1 VGGGPNDQAQR
12 FYEKAL
18 DLYKKAYDFNPS
30 YDAAYNQS
38 ATRLNLVVWK
48 LIFRAR
54 VLYTLATSFLLPP
67 ESVSYL
73 TTSIELYRHA
83 VTLTEST
90 LLQLDAGFNLSEAL
104 LELGEVIEDLHS
116 DRAGEVRRLREEAKE
131 ILTSVM
137 VGQEE
142 YIASNAEDF
151 EIDQASETVEDTP
164 EVEQVEGTK
173 DDAMEVD
180 AVPDEEPAATYE
192 EHVPTPSA
200 LVDTALLLI
209 DTHLLLWTTLDPPSP
224 PTEQQQLEVRSL
236 LDRTAKIVPVGR
248 QAEIDLAEIKVLLAM
263 DEIVWEAFKVEAQV
277 GTGIEKSLEGAVS
290 ALASLLSSLDTHP
303 PDEPTLRA
311 EILTLLAE
319 THSTIAHRLSYLA
332 PQLPAG
338 PTPLGQGSWF
348 NLSQAVTHLNQ
359 ALELPTNADTPK
371 TFKPNVLLELSKA
384 SLARAKLSS
393 SNDTAKRNVAQLVD
407 NAVTY
412 GQRAAEA
419 LGWGS
424 YVKSGTIGA
433 PVPPYSSGWDA
444 EWLARSVFFQIM
456 RVEYVVAKLDL
467 DQDLKSKYAGTVEG
481 LVRKLKGLPAERKIK
496 GRDLSRWLEELG
508 EEEQGLMNEEV
519 IWWES
524 VAGELQK

>member
-1 VGGGPNDQAQR
+1 M
-12 FYEKAL
+12 
-18 DLYKKAYDFNPS
+18 
-30 YDAAYNQS
+30 
-38 ATRLNLVVWK
+38 
-48 LIFRAR
+48 
-54 VLYTLATSFLLPP
+54 LYTLSTSFLLPP

-83 VTLTEST
+83 ITLTEST
-90 LLQLDAGFNLSEAL
+90 LLQLDAGFNLAEAL
-104 LELGEVIEDLHS
+104 LGLGEVIEDLHS
-116 DRAGEVRRLREEAKE
+116 DRAGQVRRLREEAKG
-131 ILTSVM
+131 ILSTVM
-137 VGQEE
+137 LGQED
-142 YIASNAEDF
+142 YIVSNAEDF
-151 EIDQASETVEDTP
+151 EIDQASETVGDASETEEAEDP
-164 EVEQVEGTK
+164 K

-192 EHVPTPSA
+192 EHVPTPSS

-209 DTHLLLWTTLDPPSP
+209 DTHLLLWTTLEPPAP
-224 PTEQQQLEVRSL
+224 PTEQQQIDVRSV

-290 ALASLLSSLDTHP
+290 ALSSLLSSLDTHP

-311 EILTLLAE
+311 EILTLSAE
-319 THSTIAHRLSYLA
+319 THSTIAHRFSFLA
-332 PQLPAG
+332 PQLPPG
-338 PTPLGQGSWF
+338 PTPLGQGAWF
-348 NLSQAVTHLNQ
+348 NLSQAVTYLNQ

-371 TFKPNVLLELSKA
+371 SFKPNVLLELSKA
-384 SLARAKLSS
+384 SLARAKLST

-412 GQRAAEA
+412 GHRAAEA

-433 PVPPYSSGWDA
+433 PVPPYSSGWDT

-456 RVEYVVAKLDL
+456 RVEYVVSKLEVDA
-467 DQDLKSKYAGTVEG
+467 DLKSKFAGTVEG
-481 LVRKLKGLPAERKIK
+481 LVRKLRALPAERKIK
-496 GRDLSRWLEELG
+496 GRDLSRWLEEMG
-508 EEEQGLMNEEV
+508 EEEQGLMNDEV
-519 IWWES
+519 VWWEQIAS
-524 VAGELQK
+524 ELQK